1 MNPTCNTDK
10 TQSFQTPNALENISQ
25 SLKEPNHFSRSNSVT
40 QVGKYKIEDSDKI
53 NLYCLSKSLRNVV
66 NISLIYGSSGYFFD
80 VKSHEIASDTVNGGS
95 RR

>member
-40 QVGKYKIEDSDKI
+40 QVGKYKIEDSEK
-53 NLYCLSKSLRNVV
+53 
-66 NISLIYGSSGYFFD
+66 
-80 VKSHEIASDTVNGGS
+80 
-95 RR
+95 